1 MKRKRHWPAFTH
13 LLPANLDGTVHDD
26 IRLREI
32 LALRLAFV
40 LPSLLHCEC
49 AQHDSFRRANGRC
62 THRIR
67 VVLVGRNVEES
78 GDHGNTSVLD
88 IGRNWILFVVDEVLR
103 ESVDLDIEGKDI
115 S

>member
-1 MKRKRHWPAFTH
+1 M
-13 LLPANLDGTVHDD
+13 
-26 IRLREI
+26 
-32 LALRLAFV
+32 
-40 LPSLLHCEC
+40 
-49 AQHDSFRRANGRC
+49 
-62 THRIR
+62 
-67 VVLVGRNVEES
+67 GRNVEES